1 MLQAGIRF
9 WLEQISK
16 RRRSRDLIPSD
27 PSSWLWPTADEPVM
41 RATKLEVQQARSWT
55 LEDLERVM
63 TRFFDLRRRICP
75 KTPILVPLNE
85 LRLHSVQTQCS
96 STPEQIR
103 LHLKEVPRA
112 SPTRRSQTM
121 QSLSIFHASEDG
133 LRPASDD
140 QGPAS
145 AALLRM
151 KALHEMELRSI
162 LKSMEENA
170 VRRKTQGN
178 MAMEKGE
185 FRQAVKEYSCALQH
199 AGDMM
204 DFLELEKSP
213 ALNGYQLRALAK
225 GMPLPQRGPK
235 ALQPFRAVAF
245 ASRALAFLRLD
256 AYEQCLE
263 DATAACD
270 LEPKYLKAWI
280 RRACALAALNR
291 RADAEDALNEALEK
305 ACHSDLL
312 REQVCKLLV
321 NLHNLVNVV
330 VKPPEKALTVSI
342 LASFFRAV
350 FAFRGLTWFKGPVL
364 EPPDGRCFL
373 ARSWRPLT
381 VDQPEDWKP
390 TLSGAAIWAQSHQEL
405 FLVLRLPRRPK
416 VSELR
421 IEISPRHLLGFLR
434 KPGMTSVT
442 EDDFDLLINAELLV
456 AVKPSE
462 CSWQLEQVADATD
475 LHVTLHKEV
484 AQMVLEGFK

>member
-1 MLQAGIRF
+1 
-9 WLEQISK
+9 
-16 RRRSRDLIPSD
+16 
-27 PSSWLWPTADEPVM
+27 
-41 RATKLEVQQARSWT
+41 
-55 LEDLERVM
+55 
-63 TRFFDLRRRICP
+63 
-75 KTPILVPLNE
+75 
-85 LRLHSVQTQCS
+85 
-96 STPEQIR
+96 
-103 LHLKEVPRA
+103 
-112 SPTRRSQTM
+112 M

-330 VKPPEKALTVSI
+330 VKPPEKDLPVIYKDSERPKKTKTWREVVTVPVAGCDG
-342 LASFFRAV
+342 ASVQVPRHEL
-350 FAFRGLTWFKGPVL
+350 RK
-364 EPPDGRCFL
+364 FL
-373 ARSWRPLT
+373 
-381 VDQPEDWKP
+381 QEDWKP

-421 IEISPRHLLGFLR
+421 IEISLLG
-434 KPGMTSVT
+434 
-442 EDDFDLLINAELLV
+442 
-456 AVKPSE
+456 
-462 CSWQLEQVADATD
+462 
-475 LHVTLHKEV
+475 
-484 AQMVLEGFK
+484 